1 MRNHIGYLRLDPEL
15 RARKIAEWNRPVW
28 WPVPLIALVLVAAIV
43 PAWFA
48 LAPARARDRRA
59 HARGR
64 GRRAVINYIIRRIGY
79 GVLILIGVNLFTFL
93 LFFTVNTPDDMA
105 RMNIGGKRVSQD
117 AIEKWKVER
126 GYDKPLFWN
135 AQGRRACGKLTNT
148 IFFDRSV
155 QLFAF
160 DFGASDSGRDIGYEL
175 KRRIGPSV
183 ALAIPTFILG
193 IFVVIVFSLL
203 LVFFRN
209 TYLEFWGV
217 TLAVFL
223 MSISSLFYI
232 IVGQFFFSKLLKLV
246 PISGFAGG
254 VDLFVFLALPI
265 LIGIASRL
273 GGEALF
279 YRTMFLEEIG
289 KDYVRT
295 ARSKG
300 LSETVVLFRH
310 VLRNAMLPILTSTVA
325 VLPLLFL
332 GALIMESFFGIP
344 GLGSYTID
352 AINAQDFAVVR
363 TMVFVGSALYIVG
376 LILTDISYTM
386 ADPRIRLG

>member
-1 MRNHIGYLRLDPEL
+1 VIGY
-15 RARKIAEWNRPVW
+15 
-28 WPVPLIALVLVAAIV
+28 IV
-43 PAWFA
+43 
-48 LAPARARDRRA
+48 RR
-59 HARGR
+59 
-64 GRRAVINYIIRRIGY
+64 VGY
-79 GVLILIGVNLFTFL
+79 GLLILVGVNLFTFM

-126 GYDKPLFWN
+126 GYDKPLLWN
-135 AQGRRACGKLTNT
+135 DAAPGIDKATKT
-148 IFFDRSV
+148 IFFERSA

-160 DFGASDSGRDIGYEL
+160 DFGASDSGRDIGYEM
-175 KRRIGPSV
+175 KQRVGPSL
-183 ALAIPTFILG
+183 ALALPTFILG
-193 IFVVIVFSLL
+193 LFVVIVFSLL
-203 LVFFRN
+203 MVFFRN
-209 TYLEFWGV
+209 TYLEFWGFA
-217 TLAVFL
+217 LAVFL

-232 IVGQFFFSKLLKLV
+232 LLGQFMFSRVLRLV

-254 VDLFVFLALPI
+254 ADLFVFLALPI
-265 LIGIASRL
+265 VIGIVSRL

-295 ARSKG
+295 ARAKG
-300 LSETVVLFRH
+300 LAETAVLFRH
-310 VLRNAMLPILTSTVA
+310 VLPNALLPILTSTVA

-363 TMVFVGSALYIVG
+363 SMVFVGSALYIVG
-376 LILTDISYTM
+376 LILTDISYTI

>member
-1 MRNHIGYLRLDPEL
+1 VIGY
-15 RARKIAEWNRPVW
+15 
-28 WPVPLIALVLVAAIV
+28 IV
-43 PAWFA
+43 
-48 LAPARARDRRA
+48 
-59 HARGR
+59 
-64 GRRAVINYIIRRIGY
+64 RRIGY
-79 GVLILIGVNLFTFL
+79 GALILIGVNIFTFM

-126 GYDKPLFWN
+126 GYNKPLFWN
-135 AQGRRACGKLTNT
+135 APAAGAAKLTDT

-155 QLFAF
+155 QLFAL

-175 KRRIGPSV
+175 RQRVWPSI

-193 IFVVIVFSLL
+193 VFVVIVLSLL
-203 LVFFRN
+203 MVFFRN
-209 TYLEFWGV
+209 TYLEFWGFA
-217 TLAVFL
+217 LAVFL
-223 MSISSLFYI
+223 MSISALFYI
-232 IVGQFFFSKLLKLV
+232 LMGQFFFSKVLKLV
-246 PISGFAGG
+246 PISGFSGG
-254 VDLFVFLALPI
+254 WDAFVFLALPVI
-265 LIGIASRL
+265 IGIVSRL

-295 ARSKG
+295 ARAKG
-300 LSETVVLFRH
+300 LSETAVLFRH

-363 TMVFVGSALYIVG
+363 SMVFVGSALYILG
-376 LILTDISYTM
+376 LILTDISYTV
-386 ADPRIRLG
+386 ADPRIRLS

>member
-1 MRNHIGYLRLDPEL
+1 MIGY
-15 RARKIAEWNRPVW
+15 
-28 WPVPLIALVLVAAIV
+28 IV
-43 PAWFA
+43 
-48 LAPARARDRRA
+48 RR
-59 HARGR
+59 
-64 GRRAVINYIIRRIGY
+64 VGY
-79 GVLILIGVNLFTFL
+79 GLLILVGVNLFTFM

-126 GYDKPLFWN
+126 GYDKPLLWN
-135 AQGRRACGKLTNT
+135 DAAPGIDKATKT
-148 IFFDRSV
+148 IFFERSA

-160 DFGASDSGRDIGYEL
+160 DFGASDSGRDIGYEM
-175 KRRIGPSV
+175 KQRVGPSL
-183 ALAIPTFILG
+183 ALALPTFVLG
-193 IFVVIVFSLL
+193 LFVVIVFSLL
-203 LVFFRN
+203 MVFFRN
-209 TYLEFWGV
+209 TYLEFWGF

-232 IVGQFFFSKLLKLV
+232 LLGQFMFSRVLRLV

-254 VDLFVFLALPI
+254 ADLFVFLALPI
-265 LIGIASRL
+265 VIGIVSRL

-295 ARSKG
+295 ARAKG
-300 LSETVVLFRH
+300 LAETAVLFRH
-310 VLRNAMLPILTSTVA
+310 VLPNALLPILTSTVA

-363 TMVFVGSALYIVG
+363 SMVFVGSALYIVG
-376 LILTDISYTM
+376 LILTDISYTI

>member
-1 MRNHIGYLRLDPEL
+1 VIGY
-15 RARKIAEWNRPVW
+15 
-28 WPVPLIALVLVAAIV
+28 IV
-43 PAWFA
+43 
-48 LAPARARDRRA
+48 RR
-59 HARGR
+59 
-64 GRRAVINYIIRRIGY
+64 VGY
-79 GVLILIGVNLFTFL
+79 GLLILVGVNLFTFM

-126 GYDKPLFWN
+126 GYDKPLLWN
-135 AQGRRACGKLTNT
+135 DAAPGIDKATKT
-148 IFFDRSV
+148 IFFERSA

-160 DFGASDSGRDIGYEL
+160 DFGASDSGRDIGYEM
-175 KRRIGPSV
+175 KQRVGPSL
-183 ALAIPTFILG
+183 ALALPTFVLG
-193 IFVVIVFSLL
+193 LFVVIVFSLL
-203 LVFFRN
+203 MVFFRN
-209 TYLEFWGV
+209 TYLEFWGF

-232 IVGQFFFSKLLKLV
+232 LLGQFMFSRVLRLV

-254 VDLFVFLALPI
+254 ADLFVFLALPI
-265 LIGIASRL
+265 VIGIVSRL

-295 ARSKG
+295 ARAKG
-300 LSETVVLFRH
+300 LAETAVLFRH
-310 VLRNAMLPILTSTVA
+310 VLPNALLPILTSTVA

-363 TMVFVGSALYIVG
+363 SMVFVGSALYIVG
-376 LILTDISYTM
+376 LILTDISYTI

>member
-1 MRNHIGYLRLDPEL
+1 L
-15 RARKIAEWNRPVW
+15 
-28 WPVPLIALVLVAAIV
+28 
-43 PAWFA
+43 
-48 LAPARARDRRA
+48 
-59 HARGR
+59 
-64 GRRAVINYIIRRIGY
+64 INYIVRRIGY
-79 GVLILIGVNLFTFL
+79 GVLILIGVNLFTFM

-126 GYDKPLFWN
+126 GYDKPLLWN
-135 AQGRRACGKLTNT
+135 ADAPGAGKVTKT

-155 QLFAF
+155 QLFRF
-160 DFGASDSGRDIGYEL
+160 NFGSSDSGRDIGYEL
-175 KRRIGPSV
+175 KQRVGPSV
-183 ALAIPTFILG
+183 AVAVPTFLLG
-193 IFVVIVFSLL
+193 LFVVIVFSLL

-209 TYLEFWGV
+209 TYLEFWGFTV
-217 TLAVFL
+217 AVF
-223 MSISSLFYI
+223 MMAISSLFYI
-232 IVGQFFFSKLLKLV
+232 LIGQFLFSKLLKLV

-254 VDLFVFLALPI
+254 TDLFVFLALPV
-265 LIGIASRL
+265 LIGIVARL

-310 VLRNAMLPILTSTVA
+310 VLRNALLPILTSTVA

-352 AINAQDFAVVR
+352 AINAQDFAIVR
-363 TMVFVGSALYIVG
+363 SMVFVGSALYIVG

-386 ADPRIRLG
+386 ADPRIRLA

>member
-1 MRNHIGYLRLDPEL
+1 M
-15 RARKIAEWNRPVW
+15 
-28 WPVPLIALVLVAAIV
+28 
-43 PAWFA
+43 
-48 LAPARARDRRA
+48 
-59 HARGR
+59 
-64 GRRAVINYIIRRIGY
+64 INYIIRRIGY
-79 GVLILIGVNLFTFL
+79 GVLILIGVNLFTFM

-126 GYDKPLFWN
+126 GYDKPLLWN
-135 AQGRRACGKLTNT
+135 AAAPGVGKATNT

-160 DFGASDSGRDIGYEL
+160 DFGSSDSGRDIGYEL
-175 KRRIGPSV
+175 RQRVGPSIAV
-183 ALAIPTFILG
+183 AVPTFLLG
-193 IFVVIVFSLL
+193 LFIVIVFSLL

-209 TYLEFWGV
+209 TYLEFWGF
-217 TLAVFL
+217 TLAVF
-223 MSISSLFYI
+223 MMAISSLFYI
-232 IVGQFFFSKLLKLV
+232 LIGQFLFSKLLKLV

-254 VDLFVFLALPI
+254 ADLFVFLALPV
-265 LIGIASRL
+265 LIGIVARL
-273 GGEALF
+273 GSEALF

-352 AINAQDFAVVR
+352 AINAQDFAIVR
-363 TMVFVGSALYIVG
+363 SMVFVGSVLYIIG
-376 LILTDISYTM
+376 LILTDISYTL

>member
-1 MRNHIGYLRLDPEL
+1 
-15 RARKIAEWNRPVW
+15 
-28 WPVPLIALVLVAAIV
+28 
-43 PAWFA
+43 
-48 LAPARARDRRA
+48 
-59 HARGR
+59 
-64 GRRAVINYIIRRIGY
+64 VINYIIRRIGY
-79 GVLILIGVNLFTFL
+79 GFLILIGVNVFTFI
-93 LFFTVNTPDDMA
+93 LFFAINTPDDMA
-105 RMNIGGKRVSQD
+105 RMNIGGKRVTQD

-126 GYDKPLFWN
+126 GYNKPLLWN
-135 AQGRRACGKLTNT
+135 EQKAGVEKLTKT
-148 IFFDRSV
+148 IFFERSV
-155 QLFAF
+155 PLFVF
-160 DFGASDSGRDIGYEL
+160 DFGASDNGRDIGYEL
-175 KRRIGPSV
+175 RQRVGPSV

-209 TYLEFWGV
+209 TYLELWGV
-217 TLAVFL
+217 ALAVFL
-223 MSISSLFYI
+223 LSISGLFYI
-232 IVGQFFFSKLLKLV
+232 IAGQFFFSKLLKLV
-246 PISGFAGG
+246 PISGFSAGW
-254 VDLFVFLALPI
+254 DLFVFLALPI
-265 LIGIASRL
+265 IVGIFSRL

-300 LSETVVLFRH
+300 LTETVVLFRH
-310 VLRNAMLPILTSTVA
+310 VLHNALLPILTSTVA

-363 TMVFVGSALYIVG
+363 SMVFVGSVLYILG
-376 LILTDISYTM
+376 LILTDISYTV
-386 ADPRIRLG
+386 ADPRIRLS